1 MLKFNLIF
9 ELQVASISFVVSR
22 SSQPYYALLI
32 DFQQNR
38 MCPIWSCMG
47 SWPYPQLNEEN
58 F

>member
-47 SWPYPQLNEEN
+47 S
-58 F
+58 